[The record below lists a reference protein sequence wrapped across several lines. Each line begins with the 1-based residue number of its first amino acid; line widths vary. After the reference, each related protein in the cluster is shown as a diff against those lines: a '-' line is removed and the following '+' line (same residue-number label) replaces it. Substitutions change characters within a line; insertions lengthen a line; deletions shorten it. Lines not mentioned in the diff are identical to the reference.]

1 MMEEKQKLSLRD
13 KFKAIINEFKKI
25 SWPKREELIKQTIS
39 VITFSFLIGSIV
51 LIYDLFYNF
60 IFEFVKRI

>member
-1 MMEEKQKLSLRD
+1 MEEKEKLSLSD
-13 KFKAIINEFKKI
+13 KFKAVINEYKKI

-51 LIYDLFYNF
+51 FIYDIVYNYLFHF
-60 IFEFVKRI
+60 ISR

>member
-1 MMEEKQKLSLRD
+1 MEEKEKLSLSD
-13 KFKAIINEFKKI
+13 KFKSIVNEFKKI
-25 SWPKREELIKQTIS
+25 SWPKREELVKQTIS

-51 LIYDLFYNF
+51 LIYDLFYGF